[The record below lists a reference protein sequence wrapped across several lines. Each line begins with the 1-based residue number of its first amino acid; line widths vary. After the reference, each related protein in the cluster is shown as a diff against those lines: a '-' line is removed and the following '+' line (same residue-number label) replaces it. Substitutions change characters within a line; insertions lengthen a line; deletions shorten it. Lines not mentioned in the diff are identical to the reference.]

1 MPNNLSDLTIGEHL
15 LGRLSGE
22 QLRAGHQFD
31 LTTPVCARS
40 LAEVMRKPH

>member
-22 QLRAGHQFD
+22 QLRAGI
-31 LTTPVCARS
+31 S
-40 LAEVMRKPH
+40 SI